1 MKADWEEILDMWE
14 EKELAHFLPEC
25 LPDMD
30 DAIYQRIE
38 KQTLRRI
45 RKERSRIN
53 RKQIAAAVICLVAIL
68 GIVGR
73 EPF

>member
-30 DAIYQRIE
+30 LSLIHI
-38 KQTLRRI
+38 
-45 RKERSRIN
+45 S
-53 RKQIAAAVICLVAIL
+53 
-68 GIVGR
+68 
-73 EPF
+73 EPTRP

>member
-14 EKELAHFLPEC
+14 EKELVYFLPEC

-30 DAIYQRIE
+30 DTIYQRIE

-45 RKERSRIN
+45 QKERSRIS
-53 RKQIAAAVICLVAIL
+53 RKRIAAAVICLVAI
-68 GIVGR
+68 
-73 EPF
+73 